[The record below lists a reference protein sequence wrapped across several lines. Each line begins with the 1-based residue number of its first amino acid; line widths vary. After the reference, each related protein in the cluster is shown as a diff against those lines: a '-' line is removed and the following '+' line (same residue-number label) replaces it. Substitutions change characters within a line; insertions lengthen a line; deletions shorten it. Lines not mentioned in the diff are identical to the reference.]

1 MSGQAESTES
11 PTFPF
16 PGMLSRKPSTTFLY
30 AGLLFLFAALIL
42 FLIAG
47 YCLYRITERG
57 PIIEVPEISY
67 ELPAKGLSGPVKPG
81 VSQELT
87 KRDILNFYGRILSVF
102 LSPLLLVIS
111 AGMCSFIGI
120 RLLRAAGAV
129 TREVIPDKE
138 YKLLAEAISKG
149 DEKAISQY
157 IRLASLLGMTGTF
170 EKIGLTGLPLA
181 TILLTIILAFLGL
194 FNPKLLDLAQL
205 TLGAF
210 IGSYVQ
216 KKREESSRL
225 SSRLTARPSSTPSA

>member
-30 AGLLFLFAALIL
+30 
-42 FLIAG
+42 AG

-194 FNPKLLDLAQL
+194 FNPKLLDLAQ
-205 TLGAF
+205 
-210 IGSYVQ
+210 SYVQ